1 MKIGDLVRD
10 DDGGFGVV
18 VELDDAVSER
28 WVVYYGALPYCSIMG
43 EEEKYLFMYEDQVKV
58 ICEAG

>member
-28 WVVYYGALPYCSIMG
+28 WVVYYGALRSIMG

>member
-28 WVVYYGALPYCSIMG
+28 WVVYYGALRLSLIH
-43 EEEKYLFMYEDQVKV
+43 
-58 ICEAG
+58 I